1 MRVIDLVDLID
12 RLETRRRYHD
22 PEVRDL
28 MDEAG
33 AYYQLLIDDI
43 DFSDE
48 GSLWQATLRLQE
60 YVGRM
65 RTPKQPTNRRP

>member
-1 MRVIDLVDLID
+1 MIDLVDLIE

-28 MDEAG
+28 MDEAA

-43 DFSDE
+43 DSSDE
-48 GSLWQATLRLQE
+48 GSLRQATLRLQE
-60 YVGRM
+60 YVGQM
-65 RTPKQPTNRRP
+65 RTPKNHTNRRT